1 MAFPLTDDEVEK
13 RYNLITRNLQEKLG
27 SEETMKKIIKA
38 RPYKIYW
45 GTAPT
50 GRVHIGYFVPLLK
63 LADFLDAGCEVQVLI
78 ADLHAL
84 LDTQKVDKKQ
94 IDFRSKYYELC
105 IKGMLKVIGVDV
117 SMLKFVRGTSYQ
129 LSPEYSLDKYRLH
142 RHITL
147 HHAHR
152 AGTGVVKANENP
164 DVNSL
169 LYPGMQAL
177 DEEYLKV
184 DAQFG
189 GVDQRKIF
197 VLAQEFLPKIK
208 LKKRAHLMNFMVPGL
223 SVKSLRDEKS
233 GEVNLNVKMSASN
246 ENTKIDVLDGKK
258 KIKKKIAKAYCREKD
273 IEDNTPFV
281 FLKSVVFP
289 ILERLKRKLV
299 IERPKEYGGTVSFDS
314 AKELS
319 DMYVKGELS
328 PVDLKMGLTFTLA
341 DLLEPIRKTF
351 EDKDNAELL
360 KKSYK

>member
-1 MAFPLTDDEVEK
+1 MTFPLTDDEVD
-13 RYNLITRNLQEKLG
+13 RRFNLITRNLQERLG

-84 LDTQKVDKKQ
+84 LDACDDGKTGMNKK
-94 IDFRSKYYELC
+94 ITDFRAEYYEIC
-105 IKGMLKVIGVDV
+105 IKGMLQVIGVDF
-117 SMLKFVRGTSYQ
+117 SKLKFVKGTSYQ
-129 LSPEYSLDKYRLH
+129 LTAEYSLDKYRLH
-142 RHITL
+142 KHIRL
-147 HHAHR
+147 NDAHR

-164 DVNSL
+164 DIDSL

-208 LKKRAHLMNFMVPGL
+208 FKKRAHLMNYMVPGL
-223 SVKSLRDEKS
+223 STKSLRDEKT
-233 GEVNLNVKMSASN
+233 GEVNLNVKMSASKDS
-246 ENTKIDVLDGKK
+246 TKIDVLDGKK
-258 KIKKKIAKAYCREKD
+258 KIKKKIARAFCREKD

-289 ILERLKRKLV
+289 ILERLKKKLV
-299 IERPKEYGGTVSFDS
+299 INRPKEYGGDVSFDS
-314 AKELS
+314 AKEVS
-319 DMYVKGELS
+319 G
-328 PVDLKMGLTFTLA
+328 
-341 DLLEPIRKTF
+341 
-351 EDKDNAELL
+351 
-360 KKSYK
+360 